1 MMNDD
6 LAGKKHV
13 FEDGS
18 VIEVLQIKMR
28 DNSIETVPIV
38 TYTVQQ
44 GRSLPRKLVLPLNE
58 FINTFGHLFGED
70 NGL

>member
-1 MMNDD
+1 MNND

-28 DNSIETVPIV
+28 DNSLEVVPVV

-44 GRSLPRKLVLPLNE
+44 GRSLPRKLILPLNE
-58 FINTFGHLFGED
+58 FINTFGHLFEE
-70 NGL
+70 

>member
-1 MMNDD
+1 MMNND
-6 LAGKKHV
+6 LAGKKHI

-28 DNSIETVPIV
+28 DNSEEAVPVV

-44 GRSLPRKLVLPLNE
+44 GRSLPRKLVLPLNQ
-58 FINTFGHLFGED
+58 FIDTFGHLFEE
-70 NGL
+70 